1 MWSQDQLDQAQYV
14 CFHEDESKRPLNVG
28 TIEIGGGQ
36 WGPYIL
42 TPVPPFGSL
51 TGELD
56 GDGSM
61 AGLKQGVRV
70 PMKAMSLAFQPKS
83 WPVPAGSASDQV
95 AIHQYGDGT
104 V

>member
-1 MWSQDQLDQAQYV
+1 MWNQDQLDRATYV
-14 CFHEDESKRPLNVG
+14 CFQEDESKRPMNVG
-28 TIEIGGGQ
+28 TIELNGTAFP
-36 WGPYIL
+36 GPYIL

-51 TGELD
+51 TGELE

-70 PMKAMSLAFQPKS
+70 PMKAMTIAYQPKS
-83 WPVPAGSASDQV
+83 WPVPARDQSV
-95 AIHQYGDGT
+95 LHQYGDGT